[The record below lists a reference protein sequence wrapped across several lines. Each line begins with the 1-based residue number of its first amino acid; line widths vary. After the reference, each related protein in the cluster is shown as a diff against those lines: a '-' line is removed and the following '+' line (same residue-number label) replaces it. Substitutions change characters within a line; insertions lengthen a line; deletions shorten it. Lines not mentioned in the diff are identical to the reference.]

1 MTWLNHA
8 HVPANLTAGLRH
20 EIGQSWV
27 WKLVRS
33 ALHLSVPALRWVVS
47 SVGRAGD
54 S

>member
-8 HVPANLTAGLRH
+8 HIAANLTVDRWL

-33 ALHLSVPALRWVVS
+33 ALHLSVPALKWVVS